1 MISKFSRGWRR
12 DQNLRVSLVFLWIG
26 SC

>member
-12 DQNLRVSLVFLWIG
+12 DQNLRVSRVFLWIG